1 MGKIKAKRRG
11 QGTTRYR
18 KIRPMKTKT
27 TRTKKRINSNK
38 KKPIMIQSEVTPKTK
53 PTITINILGGCIEDV
68 VKEKCNE
75 VNVIIHDYDIEGL
88 DEDAMNSLCTD
99 QYGKQYQVITF

>member
-1 MGKIKAKRRG
+1 
-11 QGTTRYR
+11 
-18 KIRPMKTKT
+18 MKTKIT
-27 TRTKKRINSNK
+27 KPKTKKRINSNK
-38 KKPIMIQSEVTPKTK
+38 DKPIMIQSEISIKRT

-75 VNVIIHDYDIEGL
+75 VDVIIHDYDIQGL
-88 DEDAMNSLCTD
+88 DDDAMNSLCTD

>member
-1 MGKIKAKRRG
+1 
-11 QGTTRYR
+11 
-18 KIRPMKTKT
+18 MKTKT
-27 TRTKKRINSNK
+27 TKPRTKKRIISDK
-38 KKPIMIQSEVTPKTK
+38 KKPVMIQSEITPKNK

-75 VNVIIHDYDIEGL
+75 VDVIIHDYDIQGL
-88 DEDAMNSLCTD
+88 DDDAMNSLCTD

>member
-1 MGKIKAKRRG
+1 
-11 QGTTRYR
+11 
-18 KIRPMKTKT
+18 MKTKT
-27 TRTKKRINSNK
+27 TKPRTKKRIISNK

-75 VNVIIHDYDIEGL
+75 VDVIIHDYDIEGL
-88 DEDAMNSLCTD
+88 DEDTMTSLHTD
-99 QYGKQYQVITF
+99 NQGKQYQVITF